1 MEYYNLT
8 GGNITNILTET
19 NYITGGFAIPLLLIL
34 VPATIIILYLN
45 QRTGELFNSIL
56 VAGLYSII
64 STTTLIMLGLISQNY
79 FSIVV
84 VIIAIVG
91 FFKYLSGNNG
101 GQN

>member
-45 QRTGELFNSIL
+45 SKNRGTI
-56 VAGLYSII
+56 
-64 STTTLIMLGLISQNY
+64 
-79 FSIVV
+79 
-84 VIIAIVG
+84 
-91 FFKYLSGNNG
+91 
-101 GQN
+101 